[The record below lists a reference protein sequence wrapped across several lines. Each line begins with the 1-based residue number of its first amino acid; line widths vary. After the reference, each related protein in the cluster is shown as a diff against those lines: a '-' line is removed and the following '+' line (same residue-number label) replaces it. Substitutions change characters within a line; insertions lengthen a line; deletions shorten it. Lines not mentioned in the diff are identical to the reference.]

1 MSLYVHELCFKDAIN
16 EKLIMKDK
24 VCVSLF
30 AETLYELKQ
39 KLDTIRSKIIELR
52 LDYLE
57 SFSIRSLKE
66 FLKELDK
73 YTDKQIILTYRP
85 KHQGGKKD
93 LDRDER
99 LNFWRNLTS
108 EIKSS
113 NLLIDLEFDL
123 LPEAAQIAHRKI
135 ISFHCFSDN
144 PSSLEQVYRRLSTHA
159 NIVKL
164 AVFVD
169 DAVDALEVFKLLEFA
184 EKEERQLISI
194 AMGEAGKWTRILAP
208 AYGAYLTFASLEK
221 ELETAP
227 GQLSLAEALDLY
239 RINQLTKKTSI
250 YGLVAGETSYSISP
264 QIHNKFFIERRLD
277 AVFIPFQVRDLDR
290 FMKKMILE
298 EEKNIDLNFKG
309 FAVTNPHKESIIN
322 YLDEIDDTVRVIKA
336 VNTIKIQSGKLKGYN
351 TDEKGFI
358 EPLSDLYGDLKDAR
372 VAVIGSGGA
381 ARACIFALKK
391 HGARVTIFAR
401 NLQKAKALADE
412 FQVSFRRLP
421 NQTDI
426 NAYTDFDVLV
436 NATPVGT
443 KGLSENESIATADQ
457 LRHLHLVY
465 DLVYNP
471 LETKLMKEA
480 KIVDIPRL
488 GGLAMLISQAKEQQ
502 RIWLEGV

>member
-1 MSLYVHELCFKDAIN
+1 MT
-16 EKLIMKDK
+16 DK

-30 AETLYELKQ
+30 AETLDELKQ
-39 KLDTIRSKIIELR
+39 KLNAVESRIVELR
-52 LDYLE
+52 LDYLK
-57 SFSIRSLKE
+57 SLSIPSLKG

-73 YTDKQIILTYRP
+73 YTDKQIILTCRP
-85 KHQGGKKD
+85 KHQGGKRD
-93 LDRDER
+93 SSRDER
-99 LNFWRNLTS
+99 LNFWRNLAS

-123 LPEAAQIAHRKI
+123 LPEAAQIEHKKI
-135 ISFHCFSDN
+135 ISFHCFSGN
-144 PSSLEQVYRRLSTHA
+144 SNSLEQVYRQLSTHA
-159 NIVKL
+159 DIVKL
-164 AVFVD
+164 AIFVD
-169 DAVDALEVFKLLEFA
+169 DSAEALDVFKLLEFA
-184 EKEERQLISI
+184 EKEEKQLISI

-208 AYGAYLTFASLEK
+208 AYGAYLTFASFEK

-250 YGLVAGETSYSISP
+250 YGLLAGETSYSMSP
-264 QIHNKFFIERRLD
+264 EIHNKFFIDRRLD

-290 FMKKMILE
+290 FMREMIVE
-298 EEKNIDLNFKG
+298 EHRNVDLNFKG

-322 YLDEIDDTVRVIKA
+322 YLDEIDETTRVIRA
-336 VNTIKIQSGKLKGYN
+336 VNTIKIKSGKLKGYN

-358 EPLSDLYGDLKDAR
+358 EPLSDLYGDLNDSK
-372 VAVIGSGGA
+372 VAVVGSGGA
-381 ARACIFALKK
+381 ARACIFALKN

-401 NLQKAKALADE
+401 NLEKAKALADE
-412 FQVSFRRLP
+412 FQVSFRQLP
-421 NQTDI
+421 NQTDE
-426 NAYTDFDVLV
+426 NAYADFDILV

-443 KGLSENESIATADQ
+443 KGMLENESIATADQ

-471 LETKLMKEA
+471 FETKLMKEA
-480 KIVDIPRL
+480 KIADVPRL

-502 RIWLEGV
+502 RIWLEGVQ

>member
-1 MSLYVHELCFKDAIN
+1 MN
-16 EKLIMKDK
+16 DK

-30 AETLYELKQ
+30 AETLDELKQ
-39 KLDTIRSKIIELR
+39 RLNNIGSKIIELR

-57 SFSIRSLKE
+57 SFSIPSLKE

-93 LDRDER
+93 LNRDER

-123 LPEAAQIAHRKI
+123 LPEAARIEHKKI
-135 ISFHCFSDN
+135 ISFHCFSGN
-144 PSSLEQVYRRLSTHA
+144 SSSLEQVYRQLSTHTD
-159 NIVKL
+159 IVKL

-169 DAVDALEVFKLLEFA
+169 DAVDAIDVFKLLEFA
-184 EKEERQLISI
+184 EKEEKQLISI

-221 ELETAP
+221 DLETAP

-250 YGLVAGETSYSISP
+250 YGLIAGETSYSMSP
-264 QIHNKFFIERRLD
+264 QIHNKFFIERRVD

-290 FMKKMILE
+290 FMRKMILQG
-298 EEKNIDLNFKG
+298 EKNIDLNFEG
-309 FAVTNPHKESIIN
+309 FAVTNPHKESIIH
-322 YLDEIDDTVRVIKA
+322 YLDEIDENARVIKA
-336 VNTIKIQSGKLKGYN
+336 VNTIKIRSGKLKGYN

-381 ARACIFALKK
+381 ARACTFALKN

-401 NLQKAKALADE
+401 NLEKAKALADE
-412 FQVSFRRLP
+412 FQVSFRQLP

-426 NAYTDFDVLV
+426 NAYTDFDILV

-443 KGLSENESIATADQ
+443 KGLFENESIATADQ

-480 KIVDIPRL
+480 KIADIPRL

-502 RIWLEGV
+502 RIWLEGVQ

>member
-1 MSLYVHELCFKDAIN
+1 MN
-16 EKLIMKDK
+16 DK

-30 AETLYELKQ
+30 AETLDELKQ
-39 KLDTIRSKIIELR
+39 RLNNIGSKIIELR

-57 SFSIRSLKE
+57 SFSIPSLKE

-93 LDRDER
+93 LNRDER
-99 LNFWRNLTS
+99 LNFWRNLAS

-169 DAVDALEVFKLLEFA
+169 DAVDAIDVFKLLEFA
-184 EKEERQLISI
+184 EKEEKQLISI

-250 YGLVAGETSYSISP
+250 YGLIAGETSYSMSP
-264 QIHNKFFIERRLD
+264 QIHNKFFIERRVD

-290 FMKKMILE
+290 FMRKMILQG
-298 EEKNIDLNFKG
+298 EKNIDLNFEG
-309 FAVTNPHKESIIN
+309 FAVTNPHKESIIH
-322 YLDEIDDTVRVIKA
+322 YLDEIDENARVIKA
-336 VNTIKIQSGKLKGYN
+336 VNTIKIRSGKLKGYN

-381 ARACIFALKK
+381 ARACTFALKN

-401 NLQKAKALADE
+401 NLEKAKALADE
-412 FQVSFRRLP
+412 FQVSFRQLP

-426 NAYTDFDVLV
+426 NAYTDFDILV

-443 KGLSENESIATADQ
+443 KGLFENESIATADQ

-480 KIVDIPRL
+480 KIADIPRL

-502 RIWLEGV
+502 RIWLEGVQ